1 MSKITEARKVV
12 IDFLNETI
20 SCDDVTVI
28 KLERTND
35 VWYAVAEVYEDDSF
49 LKSMNLP
56 PKKTRIFYSVHLDEN
71 LEVSAYERISG
82 SDV

>member
-1 MSKITEARKVV
+1 MSKITEARKV
-12 IDFLNETI
+12 IIEFLGETI
-20 SCDDVTVI
+20 SCENVTVI
-28 KLERTND
+28 KLERMND
-35 VWYAVAEVYEDDSF
+35 AWHAIAEVYEDDSF